1 MAVSLYQ
8 SCAEPRRRSVLSC
21 RVAGRLSRRVACLSP
36 PPRRSCLRV
45 ACVGEVKAIRRG
57 RRRHNAEQWLESAI
71 VRKLL
76 FLGQYS
82 LPSSLPSSLHPYLPS
97 PVPTPQYSLPCP
109 SLPSPPLPTSP
120 RRPFLPLCI
129 FPIFLPFLHPILL
142 FSASSPTSPL
152 SFHPLTF
159 IFFPATAPILLCS
172 FSTRIFFFLY
182 PHFIKYLPY
191 LELLCYSPSCQW
203 ENKTMQPG
211 VEEGFI
217 RNN

>member
-21 RVAGRLSRRVACLSP
+21 RVAGRLSRRVACLSS

-109 SLPSPPLPTSP
+109 SLPSPPYLSPAALPPAVYLPHIPTLPPPHPSLLCLFP
-120 RRPFLPLCI
+120 YLSTFLPPSH
-129 FPIFLPFLHPILL
+129 FY
-142 FSASSPTSPL
+142 
-152 SFHPLTF
+152 
-159 IFFPATAPILLCS
+159 FFPATAPILLCS